1 MADRYRMMADQLN
14 SMKPG
19 EAWRISRFDINSLPG
34 LPDWAALAPI
44 TTGFERV
51 KESVFGSSL
60 PSVWRFYDELNGD
73 ITAYRVPEQEKPA
86 RARTETAQQRPL
98 SIETNVNENG
108 TEGDSGMNRQG

>member
-14 SMKPG
+14 KMKPG

-44 TTGFERV
+44 TTGFDRV

-60 PSVWRFYDELNGD
+60 TSVWRFYDEPNGD
-73 ITAYRVPEQEKPA
+73 ITAYRMPEQANAKPV
-86 RARTETAQQRPL
+86 RTETALKRL
-98 SIETNVNENG
+98 TATKTNVNEQRTYRDGETNK
-108 TEGDSGMNRQG
+108 QG